1 MLHSALA
8 YNMDVMQELVHA
20 NAFGLK
26 IKVGYLNRTELL
38 SAGSWQ
44 LQSKGGVGG
53 NLGLLN

>member
-8 YNMDVMQELVHA
+8 YNISVVQELVHA

-26 IKVGYLNRTELL
+26 IKVGFLNRTELL

-44 LQSKGGVGG
+44 FQSKGGVGR

>member
-1 MLHSALA
+1 MLHLALA
-8 YNMDVMQELVHA
+8 HNMDVVQELVHA

-26 IKVGYLNRTELL
+26 IKVGFLNRIELL

-44 LQSKGGVGG
+44 LQSKGGAGR